1 MKIPSHLCAVVDVH
15 QPMCGL
21 QLCLNLP
28 VFTGRFDAVVREFI
42 PPAPGELPPEVAHS
56 PMKPLGQEISHRVQ
70 MLINLYPPQRVA
82 WGAFVDLSKV
92 VRPLRAKNHAKR
104 LKYKEYKDIYYSED

>member
-1 MKIPSHLCAVVDVH
+1 MVTARIYKARRGAPERGECVCA
-15 QPMCGL
+15 
-21 QLCLNLP
+21 
-28 VFTGRFDAVVREFI
+28 AVREFV
-42 PPAPGELPPEVAHS
+42 PAAPGELPPEVAHS

-70 MLINLYPPQRVA
+70 MLVNLYPPQRVA

-104 LKYKEYKDIYYSED
+104 LKYKDYKDIYYSED